1 MLHAMTTAR
10 LHLRRPLPGDAPA
23 FFDMFADAETCR
35 MDGGYPPYAAMDDA
49 FDRDFASVLETADDR
64 LFLSEA
70 ATGRLV
76 GVLHVMPGGAHGEV
90 EVGFVIHRA
99 LRRRGYAREAVT
111 ALLGQLRDD
120 GIARAVATCYAF
132 NDASAALLLRLGVAE
147 GAPIPNAA
155 HPEFSQRSFSIA
167 LDTEDA

>member
-10 LHLRRPLPGDAPA
+10 LHLRRPLQSDAPA
-23 FFDMFADAETCR
+23 FFDMFSDAETCR

-49 FDRDFASVLETADDR
+49 FARDFASVLATADDR

-76 GVLHVMPGGAHGEV
+76 GLLHVMPGET
-90 EVGFVIHRA
+90 EIGFVIHRDF
-99 LRRRGYAREAVT
+99 RRRGYAREAVT
-111 ALLGQLRDD
+111 ALLGQLRET
-120 GIARAVATCYAF
+120 GVTRAVATCYAF
-132 NDASAALLLRLGVAE
+132 NDASAALLLRLGFAE